1 MHRWTPRR
9 SVVGLWLA
17 LVLVFAPAQIAL
29 GQDADSPSLILIL
42 DASGSMWGQI
52 EGKNKIVIAREALG
66 ALVDDLASKDLA
78 SKDLASKDLASKD
91 LGDVALVAY
100 GHRRKG
106 DCDDIETVIPLG
118 PLDPESLKTVV
129 EGLQPKGKT
138 PITASV
144 EQALA
149 LTEGR
154 SGGSTLI
161 LLSDG
166 LETCGGDPCKVIRLA
181 KESGKSLVLHV
192 VGFDIAGEDTSQL
205 QCMAQAGGG
214 LFYNAEDAA
223 GLSAALEAAV
233 ALPVDVPVGRLAVL
247 GVADGELHDVSIHV
261 SGPEGKQV
269 AGART
274 YTSSETN
281 PSSIPLADG
290 SYEVKILGM
299 GLEGDPEQSF
309 SIEIVDGNTVEKTV
323 DFSTGEVSIGVTRN
337 GELSDA
343 VFKVYGSSGK
353 EVASGRTYVSPASNP
368 AKVRLTA
375 GTYDIEVE
383 SVEIKGDVNRKLG
396 TVEVT
401 AKGSVELK
409 HDFKSGTLKVG
420 AVNGTERV
428 DAVVR
433 VSRAEDGKSVGQ
445 ARTYTGAKT
454 NPKTFELEPGR
465 YRIHLKTVGKTVG
478 KEKKQLELEAEVRAG
493 ETVGLDGDFAAE
505 SQ

>member
-1 MHRWTPRR
+1 MHRWRPKR
-9 SVVGLWLA
+9 SFVGLWLA
-17 LVLVFAPAQIAL
+17 LGLVFAPAQTAL

-52 EGKNKIVIAREALG
+52 DGKNKIVIAREALG
-66 ALVDDLASKDLA
+66 ALVDDLDAKEA
-78 SKDLASKDLASKD
+78 
-91 LGDVALVAY
+91 GDVALVAY

-106 DCDDIETVIPLG
+106 DCEDIETVVPLG
-118 PLDPESLKTVV
+118 PLDSGSLKAVV

-154 SGGSTLI
+154 QGGSTLI

-166 LETCGGDPCKVIRLA
+166 LETCGGDPCRAVRLA

-261 SGPEGKQV
+261 SGPEGKQI

-274 YTSSETN
+274 YTSAETN

-290 SYEVKILGM
+290 SYEVKVLGM

-323 DFSTGEVSIGVTRN
+323 DFSTGEINIGVTRN

-343 VFKVYGSSGK
+343 VFKVYGSGGK
-353 EVASGRTYVSPASNP
+353 EVASGRTYVSPSSNP

-375 GTYDIEVE
+375 GTYDVEVK
-383 SVEIKGDVNRKLG
+383 SVEIKGKVSQKLG

-401 AKGSVELK
+401 AKSSLELN

-420 AVNGTERV
+420 AVSGGERV

-433 VSRAEDGKSVGQ
+433 VTRAEDGKSIGQ
-445 ARTYTGAKT
+445 SRTYTGPKT

-465 YRIHLKTVGKTVG
+465 YRVHFKTVG
-478 KEKKQLELEAEVRAG
+478 KEKKQLELEAEIRAG
-493 ETVGLDGDFAAE
+493 ETVELDGDFAAD